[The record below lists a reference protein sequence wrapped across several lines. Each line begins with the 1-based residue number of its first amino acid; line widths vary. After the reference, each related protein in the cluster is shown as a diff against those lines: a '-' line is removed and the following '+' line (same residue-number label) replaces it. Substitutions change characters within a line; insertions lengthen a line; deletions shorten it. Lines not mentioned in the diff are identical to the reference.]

1 MLFTSFAVGTP
12 LSFSSSLKQKNKI
25 HIEIRKSIFFLS
37 TKYMNVWY
45 GSRDVRHRHHRHHQ
59 VHLPLPLQLINR
71 STININIDDYRLYYY
86 EPALTETTATGCCW
100 CCWCAA
106 CWAVNVACFYI
117 NRSLAI
123 KTKNKNWNRVFF
135 LQQQAVKQL
144 CCSLFQVVVVVV
156 VVQQKIEF
164 VVVLWNRKMI
174 NFATKK

>member
-37 TKYMNVWY
+37 TKYMNAWY

-123 KTKNKNWNRVFF
+123 KTKKKKLKSSFF
-135 LQQQAVKQL
+135 FTAAGCETALLFIVPG
-144 CCSLFQVVVVVV
+144 CCCCCCGAAEDWVRCGAL
-156 VVQQKIEF
+156 K
-164 VVVLWNRKMI
+164 
-174 NFATKK
+174 